1 MNFTSVTML
10 TLSQDTETNYKQQ
23 ENKEHN
29 HYSLKC

>member
-23 ENKEHN
+23 ENKEHT
-29 HYSLKC
+29 LITTA